1 MKRDVINI
9 VPPVRRK
16 TAGLLRLSVRVAMA
30 LALAIA
36 NFVGPSHVSAEA
48 PESNGSASAAQHHHG
63 DHGDNS
69 DAGHEPPETVGTV
82 YCNALTPNHAS
93 HAQNGDD
100 VCESHRVMSSA
111 LTATSFDMARYYV
124 LLSAHLTDAH
134 RPLSHSPEG
143 LTEPPR
149 SA

>member
-1 MKRDVINI
+1 MKRDVIDI

-16 TAGLLRLSVRVAMA
+16 SAGLLRLSVRVAMA
-30 LALAIA
+30 LALVIAI
-36 NFVGPSHVSAEA
+36 FVGPSHVSAGA
-48 PESNGSASAAQHHHG
+48 PEPDGAASAAQHHHG

-69 DAGHEPPETVGTV
+69 D
-82 YCNALTPNHAS
+82 AS